1 MTSLASLGDLGMG
14 QTVGMVLCE
23 GTPRVVPC
31 TQLGDLGMR
40 WASCVRGPLGES
52 HDVPCIPRGHRDG
65 TDSRDGA
72 V

>member
-14 QTVGMVLCE
+14 WTVGTVLCE
-23 GTPRVVPC
+23 GTPRVVPY
-31 TQLGDLGMR
+31 
-40 WASCVRGPLGES
+40 
-52 HDVPCIPRGHRDG
+52 VPCIPRGLRDG

>member
-23 GTPRVVPC
+23 KTPRLVPC
-31 TQLGDLGMR
+31 IPRGLR
-40 WASCVRGPLGES
+40 ESCVRGPLGES
-52 HDVPCIPRGHRDG
+52 HDVPCGLRDG

>member
-14 QTVGMVLCE
+14 RTVGTVLCE
-23 GTPRVVPC
+23 GTP
-31 TQLGDLGMR
+31 
-40 WASCVRGPLGES
+40 GES
-52 HDVPCIPRGHRDG
+52 HDIPCIPRGLKDG